1 VSIYD
6 FGQSIADG
14 ATVPLYYE
22 GRLPE
27 LQLDDVDLDQDIA
40 AILDEAGLDEDAEQ
54 QLAGRFARQYQVIT
68 NSDRLDKI
76 AQDLVRHFSQRGYR
90 GKAMFVAIDKAT
102 AVHMYDKVRRYWR
115 EMLAAEKVRLAQIAD
130 PVEREALL
138 DQYAWLEQTDM
149 AVIVSQSQNEQAQ
162 MAARGLDITPHR
174 ERMVREDLNDKFKA
188 PDDPLRLVF
197 VCAMW
202 ITGFDVPTCSTIY
215 IDKPMRNHTLMQ
227 TIARAN
233 RNAPGKQ
240 AGLIV
245 DYVGVFRNLQ
255 EALAIYA
262 RPRPGVDEL
271 PIKEKEALIEELEK
285 VVAKAVAFAAQR
297 GAIPA
302 DIIAAEGFDRQARIQ
317 SAAEAILGT
326 DEDKATFLR
335 LVGNAWRLFKA
346 ILPDPGALAHR
357 GDMIVLQV
365 IAETIRGMTRPDRN
379 AVAAA
384 LAEIERLVDQA
395 ISGRAIS
402 APIPTGEDLKTLFD
416 LSQIDFDKLAE
427 MFKSGRKKSAT
438 ETLRDRVESKARE
451 MAAKNPT
458 RGIYLDKLQAL
469 IDRYNAGSIDVQR
482 MFDEL
487 MELVGELDDEATR
500 HIREKLTEE
509 ELAIF
514 DSLTRPEPKL
524 TKDDEIRV
532 KKIARQLLEKL
543 KRERLI
549 IDWRVKETARATVRQ
564 TIREELDELPDV
576 YDRKLWE
583 DKVERTYQFIFERM
597 SGIDRH

>member
-1 VSIYD
+1 
-6 FGQSIADG
+6 
-14 ATVPLYYE
+14 
-22 GRLPE
+22 
-27 LQLDDVDLDQDIA
+27 
-40 AILDEAGLDEDAEQ
+40 
-54 QLAGRFARQYQVIT
+54 
-68 NSDRLDKI
+68 
-76 AQDLVRHFSQRGYR
+76 
-90 GKAMFVAIDKAT
+90 
-102 AVHMYDKVRRYWR
+102 
-115 EMLAAEKVRLAQIAD
+115 
-130 PVEREALL
+130 
-138 DQYAWLEQTDM
+138 
-149 AVIVSQSQNEQAQ
+149 
-162 MAARGLDITPHR
+162 
-174 ERMVREDLNDKFKA
+174 
-188 PDDPLRLVF
+188 
-197 VCAMW
+197 
-202 ITGFDVPTCSTIY
+202 
-215 IDKPMRNHTLMQ
+215 
-227 TIARAN
+227 
-233 RNAPGKQ
+233 
-240 AGLIV
+240 
-245 DYVGVFRNLQ
+245 
-255 EALAIYA
+255 
-262 RPRPGVDEL
+262 
-271 PIKEKEALIEELEK
+271 
-285 VVAKAVAFAAQR
+285 
-297 GAIPA
+297 
-302 DIIAAEGFDRQARIQ
+302 
-317 SAAEAILGT
+317 
-326 DEDKATFLR
+326 
-335 LVGNAWRLFKA
+335 
-346 ILPDPGALAHR
+346 
-357 GDMIVLQV
+357 
-365 IAETIRGMTRPDRN
+365 MTRPDRN

-514 DSLTRPEPKL
+514 DILTRPEPKL

>member
-1 VSIYD
+1 
-6 FGQSIADG
+6 
-14 ATVPLYYE
+14 
-22 GRLPE
+22 
-27 LQLDDVDLDQDIA
+27 
-40 AILDEAGLDEDAEQ
+40 
-54 QLAGRFARQYQVIT
+54 
-68 NSDRLDKI
+68 
-76 AQDLVRHFSQRGYR
+76 
-90 GKAMFVAIDKAT
+90 
-102 AVHMYDKVRRYWR
+102 MYDRVQRYWR
-115 EMLAAEKVRLAQIAD
+115 EMLTAEKVRLAKTAD
-130 PVEREALL
+130 LVEREALL
-138 DQYAWLEQTDM
+138 AQYAWLEQTDM

-162 MAARGLDITPHR
+162 MAARGLDIKPHR
-174 ERMVREDLNDKFKA
+174 ERVVREDLNDKFKA

-262 RPRPGVDEL
+262 RPRPGVDDL

-285 VVAKAVAFAAQR
+285 TVAKAVAFAAER
-297 GAIPA
+297 GVVPA
-302 DIIAAEGFDRQARIQ
+302 EIIAAEGFDRQARIQ

-427 MFKSGRKKSAT
+427 IFKSARKKSAT

-451 MAAKNPT
+451 MVAKNPT

-469 IDRYNAGSIDVQR
+469 IDRYNAGSVDVQN

-487 MELVGELDDEATR
+487 MQLVGELDEEATR

-514 DSLTRPEPKL
+514 DILTRPEPKL
-524 TKDDEIRV
+524 SKNEEIRV
-532 KKIARQLLEKL
+532 KAIARQLLEKL

-549 IDWRVKETARATVRQ
+549 IDWRVKETARAAVRQ
-564 TIREELDELPDV
+564 TIREELDDLPDV

-597 SGIDRH
+597 GGLNQH